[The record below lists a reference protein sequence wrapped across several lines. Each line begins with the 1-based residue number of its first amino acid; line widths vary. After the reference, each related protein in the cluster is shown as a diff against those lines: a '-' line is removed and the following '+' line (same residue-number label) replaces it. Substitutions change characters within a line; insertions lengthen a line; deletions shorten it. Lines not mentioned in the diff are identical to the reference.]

1 MVGLG
6 EAIGLDMAIG
16 QHMAIGQP
24 MAIGRDMAIG
34 QHMAIE
40 GVSSSSSSSSQ
51 RLGLCLPPASAVG
64 PVSPRSLVARPLVL
78 RLLRLFGLLGP
89 LENKR
94 L

>member
-1 MVGLG
+1 MVCLG
-6 EAIGLDMAIG
+6 E
-16 QHMAIGQP
+16 AIGQP
-24 MAIGRDMAIG
+24 MAIGQNMAIV
-34 QHMAIE
+34 
-40 GVSSSSSSSSQ
+40 GVSSSSSSSH

-64 PVSPRSLVARPLVL
+64 PVSPGPVVARPLVL